1 MNNME
6 RYACFAILMVLMVI
20 AFCGST
26 ISISV
31 IELTELESDYKLMS
45 AQVAK
50 DSTLKSPVTV
60 FLNSLNQEIEE
71 KSPELATNRERQEK
85 IRSYLQFAS
94 QKTGVNIDNLPDKL
108 SVLLCGC
115 FLGLIGMIISILKE
129 TVYDKKEISVLE
141 MLQKVALGF
150 FSGVLVVFLSYVL
163 PVVLFKSTDF
173 KIRTE
178 TLIATSLLAGL
189 FFESFINKI
198 KTNEK

>member
-1 MNNME
+1 ME